1 MPFYIMAKGGK
12 SAADFYGEWDE
23 MIKKWGEEK
32 YVELLTRVMGCM
44 RRYEYKTGMGRRG
57 IRLKP
62 KDRVCSIAKVRE
74 R

>member
-44 RRYEYKTGMGRRG
+44 SRYEYKTGMVRPGLSY
-57 IRLKP
+57 IPEAKKP
-62 KDRVCSIAKVRE
+62 VK
-74 R
+74 